1 MWLEDYSVN
10 QSFDWGQEDWER
22 NGSLF
27 YDEHKKYDK
36 RIVAKAFVDA
46 YIKNDVAIIAPYI
59 TNPFCL
65 SLNDKNDVYMDK
77 IKFLKYFANEI
88 DFLHNDGLVKA
99 TIIPTFIRNK
109 YMYADVLIKTNMSL
123 EKSNSQLLYLHTF
136 LNCVHKIEIS
146 YYHSFVCII
155 A

>member
-1 MWLEDYSVN
+1 MRMKDYSVN
-10 QSFDWGQEDWER
+10 QSFDWGQVDWER

-46 YIKNDVAIIAPYI
+46 YIKNDVDIIAPYI
-59 TNPFCL
+59 TNPVCF
-65 SLNDKNDVYMDK
+65 SLNDNNDVYMDK
-77 IKFLKYFANEI
+77 IKFLKYLADKINIFH
-88 DFLHNDGLVKA
+88 DGGLVKA

-109 YMYADVLIKTNMSL
+109 YMYADVLIRTNMPF

-146 YYHSFVCII
+146 
-155 A
+155 

>member
-1 MWLEDYSVN
+1 MWVEDYLVN
-10 QSFDWGQEDWER
+10 KSFDWGLEDWER
-22 NGSLF
+22 NSSLF

-59 TNPFCL
+59 TNPICF
-65 SLNDKNDVYMDK
+65 SLNDNNYVYMDK
-77 IKFLKYFANEI
+77 IKFLKYLADKI
-88 DFLHNDGLVKA
+88 DVLHKEGLVKA

-109 YMYADVLIKTNMSL
+109 YLYADVLVKTNMTL

-146 YYHSFVCII
+146 
-155 A
+155 